1 MARFAE
7 AIETARVD
15 VVPKVVIGGQ
25 NHGNGAE
32 PGLGGSTIFEGL
44 LALLLSDRVGIE
56 VTAASSP
63 PSAEAKAVRDEIRAK
78 LDAPR

>member
-1 MARFAE
+1 LRAGLQ
-7 AIETARVD
+7 TAR
-15 VVPKVVIGGQ
+15 PLF
-25 NHGNGAE
+25 ARR
-32 PGLGGSTIFEGL
+32 TIAS
-44 LALLLSDRVGIE
+44 LALLLADRVGID